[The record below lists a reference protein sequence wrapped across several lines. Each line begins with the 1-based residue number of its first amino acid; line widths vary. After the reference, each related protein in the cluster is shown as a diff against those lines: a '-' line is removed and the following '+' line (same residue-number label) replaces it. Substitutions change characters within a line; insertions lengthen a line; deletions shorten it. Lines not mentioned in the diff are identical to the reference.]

1 MLPTVPQADDSATIL
16 TTATSALLAAFFS
29 GRSHHTIAAYRADL
43 DDFRAFVSAATV
55 EAAAARLLNGT
66 NGEANGLALAWRAH
80 LAGRGM
86 SPATI
91 NRRLSALR
99 ALTALGRTLGLI
111 TWKIEIQNVRAAA
124 YRDTRGPQRAGV
136 IALLAAAAAQT
147 VPGKAARDG
156 ALLRLLHDTALR
168 RGEVCKLDL
177 ADVDLPGSRI
187 WIVGKGRVEKVAITL
202 PPQTRAALAAWIDV
216 RGFDAGPLFVRLDN
230 AAEAGAAGRL
240 TGSGVWCIVSGLG
253 TVAGIKTRPHG
264 LRHSAITAA
273 LDATNGDVRRV
284 KRFSRHSDPRTL
296 LIYDDCRR
304 DLGGEVAALIAA

>member
-1 MLPTVPQADDSATIL
+1 MLPTVLQANSHSTMLRGAT
-16 TTATSALLAAFFS
+16 TVLLEAFFS
-29 GRSHHTIAAYRADL
+29 GRSPHTIAAYRADL
-43 DDFRAFVSAATV
+43 EDFRVFVSEATI
-55 EAAAARLLNGT
+55 EAAATMVLRGT

-80 LAGRGM
+80 LGGRGM

-111 TWKIEIQNVRAAA
+111 TWKIEIGNVRAAA

-136 IALLAAAAAQT
+136 LALLNAAGAQT
-147 VPGKAARDG
+147 RQGKAARDV

-168 RGEVCKLDL
+168 RGEVCKLNL

-202 PPQTRAALAAWIDV
+202 PAQTRAALAAWIEL
-216 RGFDAGPLFVRLDN
+216 RGLDAGSLFVRLDN
-230 AAEAGAAGRL
+230 AAGAGAGGRL
-240 TGSGVWCIVSGLG
+240 TGSGIWCIVSALG
-253 TVAGIKTRPHG
+253 SVVGIKTRPHG

-284 KRFSRHSDPRTL
+284 QRFSRHSDPRTL

-304 DLGGEVAALIAA
+304 DLGGEVASLIAI

>member
-29 GRSHHTIAAYRADL
+29 GRSPHTIAAYRADL

-55 EAAAARLLNGT
+55 EAAAARVLRGT

-111 TWKIEIQNVRAAA
+111 TWKIEIQNVRATA

-147 VPGKAARDG
+147 VPGKAVRDV

-177 ADVDLPGSRI
+177 ADVDLAGSRI

-202 PPQTRAALAAWIDV
+202 PPQTQAALAAWIEL
-216 RGFDAGPLFVRLDN
+216 RGLDAGPLFIRLDN

-284 KRFSRHSDPRTL
+284 QRFSRHSDPRTL

>member
-1 MLPTVPQADDSATIL
+1 MLPTAPLADEPATMP
-16 TTATSALLAAFFS
+16 TAATAALLAAFFS
-29 GRSHHTIAAYRADL
+29 GRSPHTIAAYRADL
-43 DDFRAFVSAATV
+43 DDFRSFVSAATV
-55 EAAAARLLNGT
+55 ETAAARVLCGT
-66 NGEANGLALAWRAH
+66 NGEVNGLALAWRAH
-80 LAGRGM
+80 LTGRGM

-147 VPGKAARDG
+147 GQRQAARDV

-187 WIVGKGRVEKVAITL
+187 WVIGKGRVEKVAITL
-202 PPQTRAALAAWIDV
+202 PPQTRAAVAAWVEV
-216 RGFDAGPLFVRLDN
+216 RGPDEGPLFVRFDN
-230 AAEAGAAGRL
+230 AAAAGARARL
-240 TGSGVWCIVSGLG
+240 TGSGLWHVVRMLG
-253 TVAGIKTRPHG
+253 VEAGVITRPHG
-264 LRHSAITAA
+264 LRHAAITAA

-284 KRFSRHSDPRTL
+284 QRFSRHSDVKTL
-296 LIYDDCRR
+296 MIYDDCRR
-304 DLGGEVAALIAA
+304 DAGGEVAALIAV